1 MRKVYAHQL
10 IWGDAVQRSLKA
22 YAPGLAKFFN
32 TTPAAV
38 YERQRALVRAG
49 LIDAGLGRGP
59 GRGVQA
65 TPRTMAVLLIGLLVT
80 ESLTEAVE
88 LTELVMHLK
97 NENKPGETFAQAL
110 EDILRSPEK
119 AAKVETLSVLRG
131 EEDAR
136 ATIHYRNREV
146 GFGSREDDIF
156 GYHRYYAQFF
166 IALSFGD
173 LAEELK

>member
-1 MRKVYAHQL
+1 V
-10 IWGDAVQRSLKA
+10 RSLKA
-22 YAPGLAKFFN
+22 YAPGLAKMFN

-49 LIDAGLGRGP
+49 LIAAGPGRGP

-65 TPRTMAVLLIGLLVT
+65 TPRTMAVLLIGMLVT

-110 EDILRSPEK
+110 EDVLSSPKE
-119 AAKVETLSVLRG
+119 APKVQTISVLRS
-131 EEDAR
+131 EEEAR
-136 ATIHYRNREV
+136 ATIHHRKKEI
-146 GFGSREDDIF
+146 GFGVTQDAIF
-156 GYHRYYAQFF
+156 QYHRYCAQFF
-166 IALSFGD
+166 ITLPFGD